1 LFRLVYKIDF
11 KKKKQPQT
19 KMSVSTTTNAR
30 TGTTTAVYTVKS
42 VQELVIDDEKLPTLT
57 DEMKI
62 IAEGLA
68 RKQQGSEGEYSE
80 EAGEMMMK
88 FIQEFCFLADLKWKK
103 NTKNGKPKGKSK
115 EEKDALKALRAEFD
129 SSIEDNKQNQF
140 IEDAHGWSRV
150 DGNYGE
156 IYFDTPLLESGS
168 GGKKKVP
175 YFYSFDEAVAKAEEL
190 GAESITKTKYGYSL
204 RTTTIPIKVGT
215 KKGSDTLSHP
225 ERSIASWVKLSEYPL
240 KHSRTEAVKDR
251 RIAQKFELENKTQ
264 ECIFMA
270 EKLRK
275 SQSPSPEPKFKSAE
289 IVESDDDFDLDAQE
303 EVQKEVQE
311 EVAKQMIAEAKR
323 MEDEAAEALKKK
335 KQIAKLKASRKAQE
349 AREKREAARKKAEEA
364 KAAEDSD
371 SDSDDEINVSE
382 LVFEGK
388 TYFKDDDSDDIY
400 NSDQECVG
408 TWDDENKRVVF

>member
-1 LFRLVYKIDF
+1 
-11 KKKKQPQT
+11 
-19 KMSVSTTTNAR
+19 MSVSTTTNAR
-30 TGTTTAVYTVKS
+30 TGTTTAVYTVAS

-57 DEMKI
+57 DEMKVI
-62 IAEGLA
+62 VEGLA
-68 RKQQGSEGEYSE
+68 RKQSGDEWTE
-80 EAGEMMMK
+80 ETGAQM
-88 FIQEFCFLADLKWKK
+88 FRYIQEFCFLADLKWKK

-140 IEDAHGWSRV
+140 IEDAQGWARV

-175 YFYSFDEAVAKAEEL
+175 YFYSFDDAIAKADEL
-190 GAESITKTKYGYSL
+190 GSESITKTKYGYSL

-225 ERSIASWVKLSEYPL
+225 ERSIASWVKLSEFPL
-240 KHSRTEAVKDR
+240 KHSRTEPQANR

-275 SQSPSPEPKFKSAE
+275 SESPKSEVPVVPEKTELQLEEEAEKAKKIKS
-289 IVESDDDFDLDAQE
+289 DM
-303 EVQKEVQE
+303 
-311 EVAKQMIAEAKR
+311 AK
-323 MEDEAAEALKKK
+323 LKKK
-335 KQIAKLKASRKAQE
+335 NE
-349 AREKREAARKKAEEA
+349 ARKEAARKKAEEEEA
-364 KAAEDSD
+364 ARKKAEEEAAQKKAEEQPDPETDSD
-371 SDSDDEINVSE
+371 SDGEIEVSE
-382 LVFEGK
+382 IVFEGT
-388 TYFKDDDSDDIY
+388 TYFKDDASDDVY
-400 NSDQECVG
+400 NDDQECIG
-408 TWDDENKRVVF
+408 TWDEENQRVVF

>member
-1 LFRLVYKIDF
+1 
-11 KKKKQPQT
+11 
-19 KMSVSTTTNAR
+19 MSVSTTTNAR
-30 TGTTTAVYTVKS
+30 TGTTTAVYTVAS

-57 DEMKI
+57 DEMKVI
-62 IAEGLA
+62 VEGLA
-68 RKQQGSEGEYSE
+68 RKQSGDEWTE
-80 EAGEMMMK
+80 ETGAQM
-88 FIQEFCFLADLKWKK
+88 FRYIQEFCFLADLKWKK

-140 IEDAHGWSRV
+140 IEDAQGWARV

-175 YFYSFDEAVAKAEEL
+175 YFYSFDDAIAKADEL
-190 GAESITKTKYGYSL
+190 GSESITKTKYGYSL

-225 ERSIASWVKLSEYPL
+225 ERSIASWVKLSEFPL
-240 KHSRTEAVKDR
+240 KHSRTEPQANR

-275 SQSPSPEPKFKSAE
+275 SESPKSESPKSEVPVVPEKTELQLEEEAE
-289 IVESDDDFDLDAQE
+289 KAKKIKSDM
-303 EVQKEVQE
+303 
-311 EVAKQMIAEAKR
+311 AK
-323 MEDEAAEALKKK
+323 LKKK
-335 KQIAKLKASRKAQE
+335 NE
-349 AREKREAARKKAEEA
+349 ARKEAARKKAEEEA
-364 KAAEDSD
+364 AQKKAEEQPDPETDSD
-371 SDSDDEINVSE
+371 SDGEIEVSE
-382 LVFEGK
+382 IVFEGT
-388 TYFKDDDSDDIY
+388 TYFKDDASDDVY
-400 NSDQECVG
+400 NDDQECIG
-408 TWDDENKRVVF
+408 TWDEENQRVVF

>member
-1 LFRLVYKIDF
+1 
-11 KKKKQPQT
+11 
-19 KMSVSTTTNAR
+19 MSVSTTTNAR
-30 TGTTTAVYTVKS
+30 TGTTTAVYTVAS

-57 DEMKI
+57 DEMKV

-68 RKQQGSEGEYSE
+68 RKQSGDEWTE
-80 EAGEMMMK
+80 ETGAQM
-88 FIQEFCFLADLKWKK
+88 FRYIQEFCFLADLKWKK

-140 IEDAHGWSRV
+140 IEDAEGWARV

-175 YFYSFDEAVAKAEEL
+175 YFYSFDEAVAKSEEL
-190 GAESITKTKYGYSL
+190 GSESITKTKYGYSL

-251 RIAQKFELENKTQ
+251 RVAQKFELENKTQ

-275 SQSPSPEPKFKSAE
+275 SESPKSEVPVVPEKTELQLEVEVEKYSEKLEKFCENPTEETKAE
-289 IVESDDDFDLDAQE
+289 LKEQGKKTDALEEDL
-303 EVQKEVQE
+303 K
-311 EVAKQMIAEAKR
+311 AKKIKLDM
-323 MEDEAAEALKKK
+323 
-335 KQIAKLKASRKAQE
+335 AKLKKASAARK
-349 AREKREAARKKAEEA
+349 EAARKKAEEE
-364 KAAEDSD
+364 AARKKEEQPDPESD
-371 SDSDDEINVSE
+371 SDSDGEIEVSE
-382 LVFEGK
+382 IVFEGT
-388 TYFKDDDSDDIY
+388 TYFKDDASDDVY
-400 NSDQECVG
+400 NDDQECIG
-408 TWDDENKRVVF
+408 TWDEENQRVVF

>member
-1 LFRLVYKIDF
+1 
-11 KKKKQPQT
+11 
-19 KMSVSTTTNAR
+19 MSVSTTTNAR
-30 TGTTTAVYTVKS
+30 TGTTTAVYTVAS

-57 DEMKI
+57 DEMKVI
-62 IAEGLA
+62 VEGLA
-68 RKQQGSEGEYSE
+68 RKQSGDEWTE
-80 EAGEMMMK
+80 ETGAQM
-88 FIQEFCFLADLKWKK
+88 FRYIQEFCFLADLKWKK

-140 IEDAHGWSRV
+140 IEDAQGWARV

-175 YFYSFDEAVAKAEEL
+175 YFYSFDDAIAKADEL
-190 GAESITKTKYGYSL
+190 GSESITKTKYGYSL

-225 ERSIASWVKLSEYPL
+225 ERSIASWVKLSEFPL
-240 KHSRTEAVKDR
+240 KHSRTEPQANR

-275 SQSPSPEPKFKSAE
+275 SESPKSESPKSEVPVVPEKTELQLEEEAE
-289 IVESDDDFDLDAQE
+289 KAKKIKSDM
-303 EVQKEVQE
+303 
-311 EVAKQMIAEAKR
+311 AK
-323 MEDEAAEALKKK
+323 LKKK
-335 KQIAKLKASRKAQE
+335 NE
-349 AREKREAARKKAEEA
+349 ARKEAARKKAEEEEA
-364 KAAEDSD
+364 ARKKAEEEAAQKKAEEQPDPETDSD
-371 SDSDDEINVSE
+371 SDGEIEVSE
-382 LVFEGK
+382 IVFEGT
-388 TYFKDDDSDDIY
+388 TYFKDDASDDVY
-400 NSDQECVG
+400 NDDQECIG
-408 TWDDENKRVVF
+408 TWDEENQRVVF

>member
-1 LFRLVYKIDF
+1 
-11 KKKKQPQT
+11 
-19 KMSVSTTTNAR
+19 MSVSTTTNAR
-30 TGTTTAVYTVKS
+30 TGTTTAVYTVAS

-57 DEMKI
+57 DEMKVI
-62 IAEGLA
+62 VEGLA
-68 RKQQGSEGEYSE
+68 RKKGDEWTE
-80 EAGEMMMK
+80 ETGAQM
-88 FIQEFCFLADLKWKK
+88 FRYIQEFCFLADLKWKK

-140 IEDAHGWSRV
+140 IEDAQGWARV

-175 YFYSFDEAVAKAEEL
+175 YFYSFDDAIAKADEL
-190 GAESITKTKYGYSL
+190 GSESITKTKYGYSL

-225 ERSIASWVKLSEYPL
+225 ERSIASWVKLSEFPL
-240 KHSRTEAVKDR
+240 KHSRTEPQANR

-275 SQSPSPEPKFKSAE
+275 SESPKSEVPVVPEKTEVPVVPEKTELQLEEEAEKEKKIKS
-289 IVESDDDFDLDAQE
+289 DM
-303 EVQKEVQE
+303 
-311 EVAKQMIAEAKR
+311 AK
-323 MEDEAAEALKKK
+323 LKKK
-335 KQIAKLKASRKAQE
+335 NE
-349 AREKREAARKKAEEA
+349 ARKEAARKKAEEEEA
-364 KAAEDSD
+364 ARKKAEEEAAQKKAEESD
-371 SDSDDEINVSE
+371 SDSEDGEISVTE
-382 LVFEGK
+382 LEFEGT
-388 TYFKDDDSDDIY
+388 TYFKDDASDDVY
-400 NSDQECVG
+400 NDDQECIG
-408 TWDDENKRVVF
+408 TWDEENQRVVF

>member
-1 LFRLVYKIDF
+1 
-11 KKKKQPQT
+11 
-19 KMSVSTTTNAR
+19 MSVSTTTNAR
-30 TGTTTAVYTVKS
+30 TGTTTAVYTVAS

-57 DEMKI
+57 DEMKV

-68 RKQQGSEGEYSE
+68 RKQSGDEWTE
-80 EAGEMMMK
+80 ETGAQM
-88 FIQEFCFLADLKWKK
+88 FRYIQEFCFLADLKWKK

-140 IEDAHGWSRV
+140 IEDAEGWARV

-175 YFYSFDEAVAKAEEL
+175 YFYSFDEAVAKSEEL
-190 GAESITKTKYGYSL
+190 GSESITKTKYGYSL

-251 RIAQKFELENKTQ
+251 RVAQKFELENKTQ

-275 SQSPSPEPKFKSAE
+275 SESPKSEVPVVPEKTELQLEVEVEKYSEKLEKFCENPTEETKAE
-289 IVESDDDFDLDAQE
+289 LKEQGKKTDALE
-303 EVQKEVQE
+303 
-311 EVAKQMIAEAKR
+311 
-323 MEDEAAEALKKK
+323 EALKAKK
-335 KQIAKLKASRKAQE
+335 IKSDMAKLKKASAARK
-349 AREKREAARKKAEEA
+349 EAARKKAEEE
-364 KAAEDSD
+364 AARKKEEQPDPESD
-371 SDSDDEINVSE
+371 SDSDGEIEVSE
-382 LVFEGK
+382 IVFEGT
-388 TYFKDDDSDDIY
+388 TYFKDDASDDVY
-400 NSDQECVG
+400 NDDQECIG
-408 TWDDENKRVVF
+408 TWDEENQRVVF

>member
-1 LFRLVYKIDF
+1 
-11 KKKKQPQT
+11 
-19 KMSVSTTTNAR
+19 MSVSTTTNAR
-30 TGTTTAVYTVKS
+30 TGTTTAVYTVAS

-57 DEMKI
+57 DEMKV

-68 RKQQGSEGEYSE
+68 RKQSGDEWTE
-80 EAGEMMMK
+80 ETGAQM
-88 FIQEFCFLADLKWKK
+88 FRYIQEFCFLADLKWKK

-140 IEDAHGWSRV
+140 IEDAEGWARV

-175 YFYSFDEAVAKAEEL
+175 YFYSFDEAVAKSEEL
-190 GAESITKTKYGYSL
+190 GSESITKTKYGYSL

-251 RIAQKFELENKTQ
+251 RVAQKFELENKTQ

-275 SQSPSPEPKFKSAE
+275 SESPKSEVPVVPEKTELQLEVEVEKYSEKLEKFCENPTEETKAE
-289 IVESDDDFDLDAQE
+289 LKEQGKKTDALE
-303 EVQKEVQE
+303 
-311 EVAKQMIAEAKR
+311 
-323 MEDEAAEALKKK
+323 EALKAKK
-335 KQIAKLKASRKAQE
+335 IKLDMAKLKKASAARK
-349 AREKREAARKKAEEA
+349 EAARKKAEEE
-364 KAAEDSD
+364 AARKKEEQPDPESD
-371 SDSDDEINVSE
+371 SDSDGEIEVSE
-382 LVFEGK
+382 IVFEGT
-388 TYFKDDDSDDIY
+388 TYFKDDASDDVY
-400 NSDQECVG
+400 NDDQECIG
-408 TWDDENKRVVF
+408 TWDEENQRVVF

>member
-1 LFRLVYKIDF
+1 
-11 KKKKQPQT
+11 
-19 KMSVSTTTNAR
+19 MSVSTTTNAR
-30 TGTTTAVYTVKS
+30 TGTTTAVYTVAS
-42 VQELVIDDEKLPTLT
+42 VQELLIDDEKLPTLT

-68 RKQQGSEGEYSE
+68 RKQSGDEWTE
-80 EAGEMMMK
+80 ETGAQMFR

-129 SSIEDNKQNQF
+129 ASIEDNKKNQF
-140 IEDAHGWSRV
+140 IEDAQGWARV

-190 GAESITKTKYGYSL
+190 GSESITKTKYGYSL

-275 SQSPSPEPKFKSAE
+275 SVSPSPEPKSVSPSPEPKFKSE
-289 IVESDDDFDLDAQE
+289 EVVESDDDFAMDLE
-303 EVQKEVQE
+303 EEARQLELKKQKEFE
-311 EVAKQMIAEAKR
+311 AAKEANAKAEAEQAK
-323 MEDEAAEALKKK
+323 MAKK
-335 KQIAKLKASRKAQE
+335 IAKLKASEKARK
-349 AREKREAARKKAEEA
+349 KREAEELARKKAEEA
-364 KAAEDSD
+364 RKAQDSDSD
-371 SDSDDEINVSE
+371 SDSDDEITVSE

-388 TYFKDDDSDDIY
+388 SYYKDEASDDIY
-400 NSDQECVG
+400 NSDQECIG

>member
-1 LFRLVYKIDF
+1 
-11 KKKKQPQT
+11 
-19 KMSVSTTTNAR
+19 MSVSTTTNAR

-57 DEMKI
+57 DEMKVI
-62 IAEGLA
+62 VEGLA
-68 RKQQGSEGEYSE
+68 RKQSGDEWTE
-80 EAGEMMMK
+80 ETGAQM
-88 FIQEFCFLADLKWKK
+88 FRYIQEFCFLADLKWKK

-140 IEDAHGWSRV
+140 IEDAQGWARV

-175 YFYSFDEAVAKAEEL
+175 YFYSFDDAIAKADEL
-190 GAESITKTKYGYSL
+190 GSESITKTKYGYSL

-225 ERSIASWVKLSEYPL
+225 ERSIASWVKLSEFPL
-240 KHSRTEAVKDR
+240 KHSRTEPQANR

-275 SQSPSPEPKFKSAE
+275 SESPKSESPKSEVPVVPEKTELQLEEEAE
-289 IVESDDDFDLDAQE
+289 KAKKIKSDM
-303 EVQKEVQE
+303 
-311 EVAKQMIAEAKR
+311 AK
-323 MEDEAAEALKKK
+323 LKKK
-335 KQIAKLKASRKAQE
+335 NE
-349 AREKREAARKKAEEA
+349 ARKEAARKKAEEEA
-364 KAAEDSD
+364 AQKKAEEQPDPETDSD
-371 SDSDDEINVSE
+371 SDGEIEVSE
-382 LVFEGK
+382 IVFEGT
-388 TYFKDDDSDDIY
+388 TYFKDDASDDVY
-400 NSDQECVG
+400 NDDQECIG
-408 TWDDENKRVVF
+408 TWDEENQRVVF

>member
-1 LFRLVYKIDF
+1 
-11 KKKKQPQT
+11 
-19 KMSVSTTTNAR
+19 MSVSTTTNAR
-30 TGTTTAVYTVKS
+30 TGTTTAVYTVAS

-57 DEMKI
+57 DEMKVI
-62 IAEGLA
+62 VEGLA
-68 RKQQGSEGEYSE
+68 RKQGDEWTE
-80 EAGEMMMK
+80 ETGAQM
-88 FIQEFCFLADLKWKK
+88 FRYIQEFCFLADLKWKK

-140 IEDAHGWSRV
+140 IEDAQGWARV

-175 YFYSFDEAVAKAEEL
+175 YFYSFDDAIAKADEL
-190 GAESITKTKYGYSL
+190 GSESITKTKYGYSL

-225 ERSIASWVKLSEYPL
+225 ERSIASWVKLSEFPL
-240 KHSRTEAVKDR
+240 KHSRTEPQANR

-275 SQSPSPEPKFKSAE
+275 SESPKSEVPVVPEKTELQLEEEAEKEKKIKS
-289 IVESDDDFDLDAQE
+289 DM
-303 EVQKEVQE
+303 
-311 EVAKQMIAEAKR
+311 AK
-323 MEDEAAEALKKK
+323 LKKK
-335 KQIAKLKASRKAQE
+335 SE
-349 AREKREAARKKAEEA
+349 ARKEAARKKAEEEA
-364 KAAEDSD
+364 AQKKAEEKPDPESD
-371 SDSDDEINVSE
+371 SDSEDGEISVTE
-382 LVFEGK
+382 IEFEGT
-388 TYFKDDDSDDIY
+388 TYFKDDASDDVY
-400 NSDQECVG
+400 NDDQECIG
-408 TWDDENKRVVF
+408 TWDEENQRVVF

>member
-1 LFRLVYKIDF
+1 
-11 KKKKQPQT
+11 
-19 KMSVSTTTNAR
+19 MSVSTTTNAR
-30 TGTTTAVYTVKS
+30 TGTTTAVYTVAS

-68 RKQQGSEGEYSE
+68 RKQSGDEWTE
-80 EAGEMMMK
+80 ETGAQM
-88 FIQEFCFLADLKWKK
+88 FRYIQEFCFLADLKWKK

-140 IEDAHGWSRV
+140 IEDAQGWARV

-175 YFYSFDEAVAKAEEL
+175 YFYSFDDAIAKADEL
-190 GAESITKTKYGYSL
+190 GSESITKTKYGYSL

-225 ERSIASWVKLSEYPL
+225 ERSIASWVKLSEFPL
-240 KHSRTEAVKDR
+240 KHSRTEPQANR

-275 SQSPSPEPKFKSAE
+275 SESPKSEVPVVPEKTELQLEEEAEKAKKIKS
-289 IVESDDDFDLDAQE
+289 DM
-303 EVQKEVQE
+303 
-311 EVAKQMIAEAKR
+311 AK
-323 MEDEAAEALKKK
+323 LKKK
-335 KQIAKLKASRKAQE
+335 NE
-349 AREKREAARKKAEEA
+349 ARKEAARKKAEEEEA
-364 KAAEDSD
+364 ARKKAEEEAAQKKAEEQPDPETDSD
-371 SDSDDEINVSE
+371 SDGEIEVSE
-382 LVFEGK
+382 IVFEGT
-388 TYFKDDDSDDIY
+388 TYFKDDASDDVY
-400 NSDQECVG
+400 NDDQECIG
-408 TWDDENKRVVF
+408 TWDEENQRVVF

>member
-1 LFRLVYKIDF
+1 
-11 KKKKQPQT
+11 
-19 KMSVSTTTNAR
+19 MSVSTTTNAR
-30 TGTTTAVYTVKS
+30 TGTTTAVYTVAS

-57 DEMKI
+57 DEMKVI
-62 IAEGLA
+62 VEGLA
-68 RKQQGSEGEYSE
+68 RKQSGDEWTE
-80 EAGEMMMK
+80 ETGAQM
-88 FIQEFCFLADLKWKK
+88 FRYIQEFCFLADLKWKK

-140 IEDAHGWSRV
+140 IEDAQGWARV

-175 YFYSFDEAVAKAEEL
+175 YFYSFDDAIAKADEL
-190 GAESITKTKYGYSL
+190 GSESITKTKYGYSL

-225 ERSIASWVKLSEYPL
+225 ERSIASWVKLSEFPL
-240 KHSRTEAVKDR
+240 KHSRTEPQANR

-275 SQSPSPEPKFKSAE
+275 SESPKSESPKSEVPVVPEKTELQLEEEAE
-289 IVESDDDFDLDAQE
+289 KAKKIKSDM
-303 EVQKEVQE
+303 
-311 EVAKQMIAEAKR
+311 AK
-323 MEDEAAEALKKK
+323 LKKK
-335 KQIAKLKASRKAQE
+335 NE
-349 AREKREAARKKAEEA
+349 ARKEAARKKAEEEESA
-364 KAAEDSD
+364 RKKAEEEAAQKKAEEQPDPETDSD
-371 SDSDDEINVSE
+371 SDGEIEVSE
-382 LVFEGK
+382 IVFEGT
-388 TYFKDDDSDDIY
+388 TYFKDDASDDVY
-400 NSDQECVG
+400 NDDQECIG
-408 TWDDENKRVVF
+408 TWDEENQRVVF

>member
-1 LFRLVYKIDF
+1 
-11 KKKKQPQT
+11 
-19 KMSVSTTTNAR
+19 MSVSTTTNAR
-30 TGTTTAVYTVKS
+30 TGTTTAVYTVAS

-57 DEMKI
+57 DEMKV

-68 RKQQGSEGEYSE
+68 RKQSGDEWTE
-80 EAGEMMMK
+80 ETGAQM
-88 FIQEFCFLADLKWKK
+88 FRYIQEFCFLADLKWKK

-140 IEDAHGWSRV
+140 IEDAEGWARV

-175 YFYSFDEAVAKAEEL
+175 YFYSFDEAVAKSEEL
-190 GAESITKTKYGYSL
+190 GSESITKTKYGYSL

-251 RIAQKFELENKTQ
+251 RVAQKFELENKTQ

-275 SQSPSPEPKFKSAE
+275 SESPKSEVPVVPEKTELQLEVEVEKYSEKLEKFCENPTEETKAE
-289 IVESDDDFDLDAQE
+289 LKEQGKKTDALE
-303 EVQKEVQE
+303 
-311 EVAKQMIAEAKR
+311 
-323 MEDEAAEALKKK
+323 EALKAKK
-335 KQIAKLKASRKAQE
+335 IKLDMAKLKKASAARK
-349 AREKREAARKKAEEA
+349 EAARKKAEEE
-364 KAAEDSD
+364 AARKKEEQPDPESD
-371 SDSDDEINVSE
+371 SDSDGEIEVSE
-382 LVFEGK
+382 IVFEGT
-388 TYFKDDDSDDIY
+388 TYCKDDASDDVY
-400 NSDQECVG
+400 NDDQECIG
-408 TWDDENKRVVF
+408 TWDEENQRVVF